1 MSIGGCI
8 CSLHLLQ
15 QVVVAAAAAAALRP
29 WWRAASSSTRRWRH
43 RSSTLSFVLFSCC
56 CCCCCWWFEFEV
68 VSAKSRLFSYLFW
81 RHILQFSI
89 VLFFRCFFVFCC
101 SLCLKL
107 ELYLG
112 FVLWWRCLM
121 VLEVDEIWL
130 GFLELESLKWRLIG
144 VKMRSFF
151 WFFCCC
157 VESSIGLLLYICLF
171 DLLPLKF
178 VNYISGFAAGGLLLW
193 WRCLIWL
200 TTLFGYLFC
209 SQALKLVHGW

>member
-8 CSLHLLQ
+8 CSLLLLQ
-15 QVVVAAAAAAALRP
+15 QVVVADAAALRP

-107 ELYLG
+107 ELLSW
-112 FVLWWRCLM
+112 FCVVMEVLDGVGSGWN
-121 VLEVDEIWL
+121 
-130 GFLELESLKWRLIG
+130 LIG
-144 VKMRSFF
+144 VFRIRKFEMAIDWRKDAFF
-151 WFFCCC
+151 LLVFCCC